1 MSQIWVYLDS
11 DASLY
16 MILSTTIVSDARN
29 APVCPDQYSSIPLM
43 SMAHSITTVNI
54 ADEAFPFYLFSFF
67 CDLLLSPYK
76 RSTCVCPNRSVPLR
90 VGVCKCFWKK
100 RANCRPSV
108 RPSGGLG
115 QRLILVTKLKARVVI
130 IVIRLVAFR
139 LTSADSGVGIAFFC
153 RFRCRRQQRFGSHVI
168 TAAKTTSWEWHNSV
182 PNASLD
188 ALGKHG
194 CYVHA

>member
-1 MSQIWVYLDS
+1 MSQISVYLDS

-16 MILSTTIVSDARN
+16 MILSTTIVSDVRN

-43 SMAHSITTVNI
+43 SMAHSSTTVNI

-100 RANCRPSV
+100 RANCRRARAASN
-108 RPSGGLG
+108 SGHL
-115 QRLILVTKLKARVVI
+115 KLKARVVI

-153 RFRCRRQQRFGSHVI
+153 RFRCRHQQQFGSHVI
-168 TAAKTTSWEWHNSV
+168 TASKTTSWEWHNSV